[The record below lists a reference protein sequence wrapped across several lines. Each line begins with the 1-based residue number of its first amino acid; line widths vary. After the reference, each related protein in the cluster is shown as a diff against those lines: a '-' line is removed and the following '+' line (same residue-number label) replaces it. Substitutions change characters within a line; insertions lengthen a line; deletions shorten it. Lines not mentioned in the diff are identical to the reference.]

1 MSDSET
7 AYSYASV
14 FSFSS
19 TKDIEDAL
27 CQFII
32 KRQKEALQ
40 SQDKFTI
47 ALSGGSLP
55 LRLAALANYPAD
67 EVFWNKWHVFYA
79 DERAVPL
86 DHEDSNHRLCT
97 EHFFSKVSIPAKQ
110 IHTIDVSLIDD
121 AAEAG
126 EELDMEEL
134 ADRYEKLLIE
144 EFANKNSVKFPKFD
158 LILLGMGDD
167 GHTASLFPGHEL
179 LTEMD
184 RWVAPIEDSPKP
196 PPRRITFTLPVLNH
210 AAAVAFVVTGGGKA
224 SMVETVIE
232 HPKEGMP
239 SSRVI
244 PHPKKEKGLQSPKDG
259 SPPKHLFFFLDDA
272 ASAKLSHKDSFAL

>member
-1 MSDSET
+1 MPDTSET

-14 FSFSS
+14 FSFPS
-19 TKDIEDAL
+19 TGELEDAL
-27 CQFII
+27 AQFII
-32 KRQKEALQ
+32 KRQKEALH
-40 SQDKFTI
+40 SYDKFTI

-55 LRLAALANYPAD
+55 QRLAALAKYPAD
-67 EVFWNKWHVFYA
+67 EVFWDKWHVFYA

-97 EHFFSKVSIPAKQ
+97 EHFFSKVSIPPNQ
-110 IHTIDVSLIDD
+110 IHTIDASMLDD
-121 AAEAG
+121 PESP
-126 EELDMEEL
+126 ELDMEEL

-144 EFANKNSVKFPKFD
+144 EFANKNAVKFPKFD

-196 PPRRITFTLPVLNH
+196 PPKRITFTLPVLNH
-210 AAAVAFVVTGGGKA
+210 AAAVAFVVAGGEKA
-224 SMVETVIE
+224 GMIQTVIE
-232 HPKEGMP
+232 HPKEGIP

-244 PHPKKEKGLQSPKDG
+244 PQPKKEKGMQSPKDG
-259 SPPKHLFFFLDDA
+259 SPPKHLFFFLDDE
-272 ASAKLSHKDSFAL
+272 ASSKLSHKDSFVL